1 TLSAC
6 VRVGSRDVLAVPARR
21 SSDLNSVSIAYYA
34 KPQNLTRALSLNRMA
49 LNLGFSI
56 GPALG
61 GLLAAFSYNWL
72 FYGNGISAA
81 LAGFVFY
88 AYFRKREGNEKILRD
103 SRNNIDKS
111 QSTSTA
117 KSPYKDKPFLFF
129 CFLCSLYG
137 ICFFQLLSTLPLYYK
152 QVYSLE

>member
-49 LNLGFSI
+49 INLGFSI

-88 AYFRKREGNEKILRD
+88 AYFRRRAGNEKALKKAADAAAAARSD
-103 SRNNIDKS
+103 TPPMS
-111 QSTSTA
+111 
-117 KSPYKDKPFLFF
+117 
-129 CFLCSLYG
+129 
-137 ICFFQLLSTLPLYYK
+137 
-152 QVYSLE
+152 